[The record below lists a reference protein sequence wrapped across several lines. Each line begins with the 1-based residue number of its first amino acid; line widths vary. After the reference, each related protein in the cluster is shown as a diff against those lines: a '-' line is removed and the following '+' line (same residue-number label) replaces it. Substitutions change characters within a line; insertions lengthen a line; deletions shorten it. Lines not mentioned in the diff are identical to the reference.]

1 MSIGMQSGRRALT
14 RYVVM
19 KLWAFRRLQRESEYS
34 PFVFVSER
42 GSPFTTAGF
51 ARMVERSGC
60 GQRPDIVVTNEWPSG
75 SGLDHHR
82 HRVGFYG

>member
-19 KLWAFRRLQRESEYS
+19 KLRAFRRLQRESEYS

-42 GSPFTTAGF
+42 GSLAEAFEHTITHRAPNKPPNLAATCSGGSEWEWGYAG
-51 ARMVERSGC
+51 R
-60 GQRPDIVVTNEWPSG
+60 
-75 SGLDHHR
+75 
-82 HRVGFYG
+82 